1 MIEATDRLKIDV
13 GLLAKRRIREFLR
26 AEQRAVEFEYP
37 IGDDVWT
44 WYGGKVRD
52 YDATFSEILSAF
64 HFDSFRQLLA
74 ERKKKGLS
82 AYVLD
87 LMGGRASFLRDL
99 KGPISKELS
108 PPYPLDIGLCV
119 SLVDERGE
127 RLRDVDKKHN
137 VEILCGDVTSKST
150 WNRID
155 QWQKEKGIDA
165 FDLIVCRGADAVQ
178 EDMIPRALYS
188 LLFGK
193 IWNRLATRDGIFI
206 THLPEKTVFPKELLE
221 RLRLIPGVTLHFQ
234 PKGDQH
240 NKTYPAL
247 GIIKTS
253 EVSRILR

>member
-1 MIEATDRLKIDV
+1 MIETTDRLAISV
-13 GLLAKRRIREFLR
+13 GLRAKRQIRDFLK
-26 AEQRAVEFEYP
+26 AEQRAVNFEYP
-37 IGDDVWT
+37 IGDDVWI
-44 WYGGKVRD
+44 WYGGKVCD
-52 YDATFSEILSAF
+52 YDATFSEILSTF

-99 KGPISKELS
+99 KGPITRESF

-119 SLVDERGE
+119 SLVDERGKG
-127 RLRDVDKKHN
+127 LQDADKKHGI
-137 VEILCGDVTSKST
+137 EILCDDMTSKSA

-178 EDMIPRALYS
+178 ESMVPRALYPF
-188 LLFGK
+188 LFDK
-193 IWNRLATRDGIFI
+193 IWSRLTARDGIFI
-206 THLPEKTVFPKELLE
+206 THLPEKKVFPKELLE
-221 RLRLIPGVTLHFQ
+221 RLKLIPGVTLHFQ

-240 NKTYPAL
+240 YKTYPAL
-247 GIIKTS
+247 GIVKTN
-253 EVSRILR
+253 EAQRNT